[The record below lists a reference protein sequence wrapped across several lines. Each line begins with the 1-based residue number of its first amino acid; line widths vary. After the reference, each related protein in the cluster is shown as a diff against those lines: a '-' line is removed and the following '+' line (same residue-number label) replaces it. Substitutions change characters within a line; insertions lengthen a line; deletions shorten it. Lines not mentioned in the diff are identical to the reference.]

1 MHTTVQTTPCTSLAV
16 ATPLHEL
23 LADADARHT
32 QPALAGIAALTTADH
47 TRPADTDRIT
57 HQAAAVYVAA
67 QIHAAATM
75 DPDPA
80 ATLDDIA
87 DALPEVLPQVFTTMG
102 TDPGLAETLLPEVAD
117 RVWAYTVV
125 EHARAEA
132 GTDYGYVF
140 ELLADELKCG
150 ANPAAIRT
158 QVPGVLRRVYAA
170 KAGA

>member
-32 QPALAGIAALTTADH
+32 QPALAGIAALTTAEH
-47 TRPADTDRIT
+47 TRPAGTDRIT
-57 HQAAAVYVAA
+57 YQAAAVYVAA
-67 QIHAAATM
+67 RIHAAATM

-87 DALPEVLPQVFTTMG
+87 DALPEVLPQVFTIMG

-117 RVWAYTVV
+117 RVWAYVVV

-132 GTDYGYVF
+132 GCYGYVF

-158 QVPGVLRRVYAA
+158 QVPGILRRVHTA